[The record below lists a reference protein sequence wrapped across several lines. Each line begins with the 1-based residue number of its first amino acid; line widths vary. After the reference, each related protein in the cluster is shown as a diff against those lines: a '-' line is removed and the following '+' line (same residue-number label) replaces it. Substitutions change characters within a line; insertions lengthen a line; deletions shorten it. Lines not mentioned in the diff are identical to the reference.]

1 MRIPRGRTAL
11 GLALLGAALLVM
23 AIILPT
29 RTEPVGREPGEI
41 TVALAVELDSLD
53 ACDTQPAQNANIARG
68 NLYES
73 LTHVS
78 PVDGKVEPLL
88 ALSWTRTGELA
99 WEFKLRPGVT
109 FHDGSPLNA
118 QVAAANINRSQPG
131 FHVGKR
137 ETACLNVTRFPEA
150 VRAEVL
156 DDLTVRVTTPKP
168 DPILPLRISFVD
180 MGNLATQQTAE
191 KTTRPVGTGPYRF
204 VERVQGD
211 HVTLRRFDGYWGKI
225 PQVTK
230 VTYVFRTESSV
241 RAGMV
246 QTGEAQL
253 ATAISAQD
261 ATADDR
267 TVTYKDNRI
276 VIARPNSFKEP
287 FIDDRVR
294 QAVSHA
300 IDRETIIPTLL
311 GITGNPWY
319 QMLGPQVNGYIPG
332 FDKTEALRYDPK
344 RARELIAAAKADGHP
359 VDMEFNLVTR
369 PDLFPGADEVVQAI
383 AQNLEAVGLHPKI
396 LILETTA
403 WRVYLRQPSPAGQ
416 PGSITMISHDNT
428 TGDATFSFSGNYATC
443 KGRNSATCDPE
454 IDRLVFAADKAEGEE
469 RARLYREAARI
480 MYVQE
485 SSMIGIAEQVR
496 LMMLGRGIN
505 YRPTPLSGL
514 EIRIADITFGK

>member
-1 MRIPRGRTAL
+1 MRFVSGLTAL
-11 GLALLGAALLVM
+11 TFAALSM
-23 AIILPT
+23 AAIPAAMAAPT
-29 RTEPVGREPGEI
+29 DRGI

-68 NLYES
+68 NIYQS

-78 PVDGKVEPLL
+78 PVDGKLEPLL
-88 ALSWTRTGELA
+88 ALSWERVDDLT
-99 WEFKLRPGVT
+99 WQFKLRPDVR
-109 FHDGSPLNA
+109 FHDGSPFNA
-118 QVAAANINRSQPG
+118 EVAAANINRSQPG
-131 FHVGKR
+131 FKIGDQ
-137 ETACLNVTRFPEA
+137 EIACLNLTQFPEA
-150 VRAEVL
+150 VKAEVV
-156 DDLTVRVTTPKP
+156 DDMTIRVTTPKS

-191 KTTRPVGTGPYRF
+191 KTTQPVGTGPYKF
-204 VERVQGD
+204 VERVTGD
-211 HVTLRRFDGYWGKI
+211 HVTLTRFDGYWGEI
-225 PQVTK
+225 PEVK
-230 VTYVFRTESSV
+230 DVTYVFRAEATV

-261 ATADDR
+261 ATDDGR

-294 QAVSHA
+294 QAVSYA
-300 IDRETIIPTLL
+300 IDRDTIVPTLM
-311 GITGNPWY
+311 GIGGNPWY

-332 FDKTEALRYDPK
+332 FDDTDALKYNPEK
-344 RARELIAAAKADGHP
+344 AKELIAAAKADGHP
-359 VDMEFNLVTR
+359 VDQEFNLVTR
-369 PDLFPGADEVVQAI
+369 PDLFPGSDEVVQAI

-396 LILETTA
+396 LSLENTA
-403 WRVYLRQPSPAGQ
+403 WRVYLRQPFPDDQ

-454 IDRLVFAADKAEGEE
+454 IDRLVFEADTKVGDE
-469 RARLYREAARI
+469 RARLYQDAARI

-496 LMMLGRGIN
+496 LMMLGEGVEYQPN
-505 YRPTPLSGL
+505 PLSGI
-514 EIRIADITFGK
+514 EIRIADVKFSN